1 MAAPRPAVLSTL
13 WGACLRLKRRLV
25 GEDVWT
31 GPGSRHG
38 AVSAEIA
45 DVSYSMGSG
54 TRAVLLIHG
63 LTGTPVEMRYVAKGL
78 AAAGYHVHALQLAG
92 HCGTE
97 GDLLRTNWQDW
108 TASVDAAY
116 LKLAQDYDHIAVA
129 GLSMGAMLALHL
141 AATRPVAGV
150 VLYSPVLWY
159 DGWSIPWLQF
169 LLPLVIATRL
179 GDHYRLVETFPYG
192 LKDDRLRAVVVSRMM
207 SGDSAG
213 AGTLGMAGATLREMR
228 KLIAQVKRELGSIAA
243 PTLILHSAEDDVA
256 SLRNANFL
264 ETRLGGSVRKVVL
277 DDCYHLIVL
286 DRQRA
291 RVVQETVHFLE
302 ELSESHSAPSPRR
315 LAANCPV

>member
-1 MAAPRPAVLSTL
+1 MSISARLSAL
-13 WGACLRLKRRLV
+13 RDAGKRLKRKLV

-31 GPGSRHG
+31 GPGSRYG
-38 AVSAEIA
+38 AVSTEVP

-97 GDLLRTNWQDW
+97 GDLLHTNWRDW

-116 LKLAQDYDHIAVA
+116 LKLAGQYESVAVA
-129 GLSMGAMLALHL
+129 GLSMGSMLALHL
-141 AATRPVAGV
+141 AASRPVAGI

-159 DGWSIPWLQF
+159 DGWTIPRLYF
-169 LLPLVIATRL
+169 LLPLLIATGL
-179 GDHYRLVETFPYG
+179 GNHYRLVETFPYG
-192 LKDDRLRAVVVSRMM
+192 IKDDRLRAVVVKRML

-228 KLIAQVKRELGSIAA
+228 ALIAQVKRELPAITA
-243 PTLILHSAEDDVA
+243 PTLILHSSEDDVA
-256 SLRNANFL
+256 SVRNADYL
-264 ETRLGGSVRKVVL
+264 EAKLAGPVRKVVL
-277 DDCYHLIVL
+277 NDCYHLIVL

-291 RVVQETVHFLE
+291 RVVQETVNFLE
-302 ELSESHSAPSPRR
+302 GLQPDPGLAPSSPR
-315 LAANCPV
+315 LAANATA